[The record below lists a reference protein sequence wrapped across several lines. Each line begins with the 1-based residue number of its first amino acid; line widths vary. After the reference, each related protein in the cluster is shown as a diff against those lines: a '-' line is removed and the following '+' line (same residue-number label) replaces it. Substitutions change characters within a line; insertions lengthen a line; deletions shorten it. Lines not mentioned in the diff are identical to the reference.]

1 MNAPRALP
9 PGALTRIPQAK
20 DANSALLSNFEAHQA
35 FPQQQQARSGKVY
48 FMHDF
53 AARTAAMFDSILND
67 APAPD
72 TPATRGPVPRARPS
86 SMTEGQREELKSD
99 AVGRCLM

>member
-1 MNAPRALP
+1 
-9 PGALTRIPQAK
+9 
-20 DANSALLSNFEAHQA
+20 
-35 FPQQQQARSGKVY
+35 
-48 FMHDF
+48 MHDF

-72 TPATRGPVPRARPS
+72 TPATRGSVPRAKPS

-99 AVGRCLM
+99 AVGRCLMLHSMITDSTGMTGMMFGEQPGRGIELGDAVKNASEELARIIEG

>member
-1 MNAPRALP
+1 MMNAPSIVP
-9 PGALTRIPQAK
+9 SGALNRLSQIK
-20 DANSALLSNFEAHQA
+20 DANSTLLSAFEAHEVL
-35 FPQQQQARSGKVY
+35 PQQQQARSGKVY

-72 TPATRGPVPRARPS
+72 TPATRGSVPRAKPS
-86 SMTEGQREELKSD
+86 SMTEG
-99 AVGRCLM
+99 